1 MKHIPAAIGIVDSVD
16 SEEEDFQPYPIGYL
30 NSLKAGGLPLA
41 RLALKVGC
49 PVMLLR
55 NLDPFIGLCN
65 GTWLVVTEI
74 GERVLKC
81 RIIRKHGV
89 CALNLCYPF
98 SRKSPH
104 TTLVSPIPS
113 MTGILYDHQ

>member
-1 MKHIPAAIGIVDSVD
+1 MKHILAAIGIVDSVD
-16 SEEEDFQPYPIGYL
+16 SEEEDFQPYPIEYL

-81 RIIRKHGV
+81 RIISGDRKFAGNV
-89 CALNLCYPF
+89 VFVPRISLRPSAENL
-98 SRKSPH
+98 
-104 TTLVSPIPS
+104 LIP
-113 MTGILYDHQ
+113 LRRHQFPV